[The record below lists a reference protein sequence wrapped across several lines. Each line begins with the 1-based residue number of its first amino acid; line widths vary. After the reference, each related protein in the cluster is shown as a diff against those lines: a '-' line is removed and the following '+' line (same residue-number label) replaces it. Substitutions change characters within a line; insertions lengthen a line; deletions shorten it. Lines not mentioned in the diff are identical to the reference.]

1 MRMNEL
7 ELLTIIAAG
16 ESLALEFKGEARK
29 PLSDRDLVLVCV
41 CMANTTAGSL
51 LIGVEKDGRITGAK
65 SRHGAT
71 TDPAKLSALVRNS
84 TMPPLDVEV
93 VEHGTS
99 QGPVLEVR
107 IPKAPSITS
116 HSDGTCQ
123 RRIMDNHGPA
133 CVPYYPHEHGGGG
146 LRLGAED
153 LSAMPCTQ
161 ASFGDLDPLQFE
173 RARNTIAARTGDKS
187 LLTLGDAELAKAIGA
202 LETVGDRLV
211 PTLTGLLLLG
221 REEALRQHI
230 PTHEAAFQVLDPGGE
245 VRMNDFFRKP
255 LIELADLIEQRFK
268 ARSQEREVQVGMV
281 RMPIPDYS
289 FIAFREALLNALFHR
304 DYRRNECVY
313 VQWRPDHLLITS
325 PGGFPEGV
333 NVRNLLTHEPKPRNR
348 RLYEAGKRLGL
359 VEQTGRGVDKVYDGQ
374 VRYGRPAPDYSRS
387 DDTAVRLIIMGGS
400 ESLEFAAFI
409 FQRERNTG
417 KPLTIGEMIGLN
429 RLFHQRQLSAARLA
443 EDIHAG
449 APEASAILER
459 LVEEGLVEPRD
470 DKQGRVFQFTASVYR
485 QLGKPLAHA
494 RLKGLDPKAQEKAIL
509 DHVSKHG
516 RIRREKAMELTG
528 LTARN
533 ASTLLKVLVAKGKV
547 VPVGEKR
554 GRYYQLPDHQSIRP

>member
-1 MRMNEL
+1 MNEL
-7 ELLTIIAAG
+7 ELLALIADG
-16 ESLALEFKGEARK
+16 ETLALEFKGESRK
-29 PLSDRDLVLVCV
+29 ALSDRDLTMVCV

-51 LIGVEKDGRITGAK
+51 LIGVEKDGTITGAK
-65 SRHGAT
+65 PRHGTT

-84 TMPPLDVEV
+84 TMPPLDVV
-93 VEHGTS
+93 VHEHATS
-99 QGPVLEVR
+99 KGPVLEVR
-107 IPKAPSITS
+107 IPKAQSTTS
-116 HSDGTCQ
+116 HTDGTCQ

-133 CVPYYPHEHGGGG
+133 CVPFYPHEHGGSG

-173 RARNTIAARTGDKS
+173 RARNTIAARTGDKT

-211 PTLTGLLLLG
+211 PTLSGLLLLG

-255 LIELADLIEQRFK
+255 LVELADLFEQRFK
-268 ARSQEREVQVGMV
+268 ARSQEKEVQVGMV

-289 FIAFREALLNALFHR
+289 FLAFREALLNALFHR

-313 VQWRPDHLLITS
+313 VQWRPDHLFITS

-374 VRYGRPAPDYSRS
+374 VRYGRPVPNYSRS
-387 DDTAVRLIIMGGS
+387 DDTAVRLIIQGGS
-400 ESLEFAAFI
+400 ESQEFAAFI

-429 RLFHQRQLSAARLA
+429 RLFHQRQLSAASLA

-449 APEASAILER
+449 TPEASAILER

-470 DKQGRVFQFTASVYR
+470 DKQGRVFQFTATVYR

-494 RLKGLDPKAQEKAIL
+494 RLKGLDTKAQEKAIL
-509 DHVSKHG
+509 DHVTKHG
-516 RIRREKAMELTG
+516 RIRRERAMELTG
-528 LTARN
+528 LAARN
-533 ASTLLKVLVAKGKV
+533 ASALLMSLVSRGKLT
-547 VPVGEKR
+547 PSGEKR
-554 GRYYQLPDHQSIRP
+554 GRYYHLPDSQPVKP